1 MNDQL
6 KHLFADDDG
15 DIEVVSEEEVS
26 EPVRISSLPTYDYQ
40 AVDLTSQF
48 KSPEGIMTLRPLQ
61 NKAIQTC
68 IDAEGGVLLLGC
80 GVGKT
85 LISFLLPGAMKA
97 KNPLLLLPAA
107 LVEKTKTEFHIYAA
121 NFKIKLP
128 EIMSYEKLSRRSAQK
143 YLTELNPD
151 LIIADEA
158 HHLKSIDST
167 RTSRL
172 GKYLVNNPG
181 CKFVVMSGTLFN
193 KSVAD
198 FAHLSDW
205 ALEEGSPVP
214 NNHRDTEVFDLVL
227 TGEANAHQYRQF
239 EPMLEWGNSARS
251 AVYNRLNSAKGVVLT
266 TDEAV
271 PASLRLIRLE
281 GKVPDELQKA
291 INQCFESGVMS
302 EVLTSMD
309 LEFDLDAINASQ
321 HLWDDLDQFALR
333 ALGQMLSGCLYY
345 WDWPEHEVDDEWL
358 LARKEWRRAVRII
371 REMDIEDYDSPHII
385 ETDFYDLPQDIV
397 DAFSNNHDKWQTVKH
412 RPAPPRDSVWVSDYL
427 INYISNWV
435 SEQTIP
441 YIIWVDSVDLGD
453 RLSERLNITYYGAG
467 ASVPTT
473 AEPCIMSIRSHGT
486 GKNLQAWSVNLVV
499 SAIADPSTWEQMI
512 ARTHRNGQLADEVL
526 VYVFSH
532 SIFGSSFGNAYKQ
545 AKVVSET
552 TGQPQR
558 IVYADKL
565 TRRL

>member
-6 KHLFADDDG
+6 KHLFADDD
-15 DIEVVSEEEVS
+15 DVSEVVSIEEVS
-26 EPVRISSLPTYDYQ
+26 EPVRISNLPTYKYKDI
-40 AVDLTSQF
+40 DLTPKF
-48 KSPEGIMTLRPLQ
+48 KTKEGVMTLRPLQ

-68 IDAEGGVLLLGC
+68 IDADGGVLLLGC

-85 LISFLLPGAMKA
+85 LISFLLPVAMRSK
-97 KNPLLLLPAA
+97 KTLLLLPAA
-107 LVEKTKTEFHIYAA
+107 LVDKTKVEFDSYAA
-121 NFKIKLP
+121 NFNITLP
-128 EIMSYEKLSRRSAQK
+128 TILSYEKLSRRTAQSF
-143 YLTELNPD
+143 LTKHKPD

-167 RTSRL
+167 RTGRL

-205 ALEEGSPVP
+205 ALEEDSPVP

-227 TGEANAHQYRQF
+227 KGEANGYQYQQF
-239 EPMLEWGNSARS
+239 EPMMTWGNSARS
-251 AVYNRLNSAKGVVLT
+251 AVYNRLSSAKGVVLT

-271 PASLRLIRLE
+271 PASLRLIKLIGE
-281 GKVPDELQKA
+281 VPDELQQA
-291 INQCFESGVMS
+291 INKCFESGVMS
-302 EVLTSMD
+302 DVLKGMD
-309 LEFDLDAINASQ
+309 LDFDVNAVNASQ
-321 HLWDDLDQFALR
+321 HLWDDTDQFALR

-345 WDWPEHEVDDEWL
+345 WDWPGNEPDDEWL
-358 LARKEWRRAVRII
+358 IARKEWRRTVRII
-371 REMDIEDYDSPHII
+371 REMDIEDFDSPFII
-385 ETDFYDLPQDIV
+385 ESDFHKLPQDIV
-397 DAFSNNHDKWQTVKH
+397 DAFSKSYDKWQVVKH
-412 RPAPPRDSVWVSDYL
+412 RAAPPRETVWVSDYL
-427 INYISNWV
+427 VNYITTWV

-441 YIIWVDSVDLGD
+441 YIIWVDSVELGN
-453 RLSERLNITYYGAG
+453 RLRDTLNIPYYGAG
-467 ASVPTT
+467 ATLPTC
-473 AEPCIMSIRSHGT
+473 AEACIMSIRSHGT
-486 GKNLQAWSVNLVV
+486 GKNLQAWSLNLVV

-512 ARTHRNGQLADEVL
+512 ARTHRNGQQADEVN
-526 VYVFSH
+526 VYVFNH